1 MQGVLEVS
9 RQAVE
14 TASQLLALVETDRTR
29 IRSELKTSA
38 SSALRVLDALA
49 RRPVT
54 TAKQIA
60 EASGVTLPTALSTL
74 AAFRT
79 KGIIAE
85 LTGGKKNRLFAYS
98 GYLEVIN
105 RGTELGVPGPRP
117 VTTEGATASRLS
129 DITAPQR
136 G

>member
-14 TASQLLALVETDRTR
+14 TASQLLALVEADRAR
-29 IRSELKTSA
+29 IRGELKTSA

-54 TAKQIA
+54 TAKQVA

-74 AAFRT
+74 AALRT
-79 KGIIAE
+79 KGIVAE
-85 LTGGKKNRLFAYS
+85 LTGGKKNRVFAYS

-105 RGTELGVPGPRP
+105 RGTELGAP
-117 VTTEGATASRLS
+117 TGALTL
-129 DITAPQR
+129 PPM
-136 G
+136 